1 MCVEYYKLN
10 VQRFLM
16 RLVQCAFVCNT
27 EMNMRFF
34 KSSALFIRVFF
45 RSLSIYWKSTYS
57 LHRLTPSSCN
67 DHRNQLAM
75 YSAQSTEHTC
85 MSDWNEMKRV
95 LCQRKSTQW
104 KNCRLILLMFNK
116 IVMQFSSL
124 FFFAHFIV
132 IGTVVALGNRQW
144 TSSIYWLSHAK
155 VILSLH
161 CLCCWLAQSCAHFNW
176 SHL

>member
-1 MCVEYYKLN
+1 MCSDFWWGWCSVHLYAIPRWTC
-10 VQRFLM
+10 V
-16 RLVQCAFVCNT
+16 
-27 EMNMRFF
+27 FF
-34 KSSALFIRVFF
+34 SSALFIRVFF

-124 FFFAHFIV
+124 FFSLISSSLVRLLLLA
-132 IGTVVALGNRQW
+132 IG
-144 TSSIYWLSHAK
+144 SE
-155 VILSLH
+155 LH
-161 CLCCWLAQSCAHFNW
+161 LFTGCRMRK
-176 SHL
+176 